1 MEITNFLTWFVCIGL
16 MASVGISAM
25 IYAYR
30 GQGTISVLFTQPI
43 LISSQTEA
51 TVMLKQGCEAF
62 QAGNYQQAINKFTE
76 TIQSNSNMAV
86 AYHNRGLA
94 FANLRQDDESV
105 ANLLQAAELYLQEGN
120 QQAIAIVKKN
130 LELLK
135 ARKDSRKTVA

>member
-1 MEITNFLTWFVCIGL
+1 

-43 LISSQTEA
+43 SISLEA
-51 TVMLKQGCEAF
+51 EAAVNFQQGCEAF
-62 QAGNYQQAINKFTE
+62 QVGNYQQAIKKFTE
-76 TIQSNSNMAV
+76 VIQNNSNIAQ

-120 QQAIAIVKKN
+120 QPAIAIVKKN

>member
-1 MEITNFLTWFVCIGL
+1 
-16 MASVGISAM
+16 
-25 IYAYR
+25 
-30 GQGTISVLFTQPI
+30 
-43 LISSQTEA
+43 
-51 TVMLKQGCEAF
+51 
-62 QAGNYQQAINKFTE
+62 
-76 TIQSNSNMAV
+76 MAV

-120 QQAIAIVKKN
+120 QPAIAIVKKN